1 MAQEVL
7 DEEVGHAD
15 HSKLIS
21 PKTSTH
27 ALRLPQWT
35 YFHLA
40 LMRLDGEDPM
50 LDLLTAKQHLTEAL
64 SRFLGLVGT
73 SIDVDILKLEDDNLW
88 VRVPRDTSKAF
99 HEAVSS
105 WISQSQ
111 MKYIVKGKDDWLVR
125 LAMGSGYDLF

>member
-1 MAQEVL
+1 MAQLVL
-7 DEEVGHAD
+7 DEGVGHDD
-15 HSKLIS
+15 HSGLASSK
-21 PKTSTH
+21 PSTH
-27 ALRLPQWT
+27 ALRLPQWA

-64 SRFLGLVGT
+64 ARFLGLVGA
-73 SIDVDILKLEDDNLW
+73 SINVDILKLEDNNLW

-111 MKYIVKGKDDWLVR
+111 MKYIVKSKDDWLVR
-125 LAMGSGYDLF
+125 L